1 MIIVP
6 LTDVLEAIKR
16 EYGEIPRPAEA
27 LATPTPTPTPT
38 EIKVLGPE
46 EREKIK
52 EVLERLWEIEKRG
65 IQKAGEVIS
74 KLFERYR
81 KQKQLAEA
89 TGEKVDIEKVFR
101 EAGIPV
107 KGELG
112 VFVM

>member
-1 MIIVP
+1 VP

-16 EYGEIPRPAEA
+16 EYGEVPRPAEA
-27 LATPTPTPTPT
+27 LATPTPT
-38 EIKVLGPE
+38 EIKVLSPE

-52 EVLERLWEIEKRG
+52 EVLERLWEIEKKG

-74 KLFERYR
+74 KLFEKY
-81 KQKQLAEA
+81 KKEKQLAEA
-89 TGEKVDIEKVFR
+89 TGEKVDMEKVFR

-112 VFVM
+112 VYVM